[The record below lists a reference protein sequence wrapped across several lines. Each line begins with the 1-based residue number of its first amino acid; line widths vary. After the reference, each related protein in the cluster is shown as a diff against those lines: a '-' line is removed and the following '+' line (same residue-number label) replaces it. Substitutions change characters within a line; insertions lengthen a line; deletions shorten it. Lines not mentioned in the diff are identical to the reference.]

1 MQFYCHSHKIH
12 FMFSNPFLCKLPL
25 AQIEDESND
34 IDVEA
39 TLEQV
44 KKNDSSL
51 TEINL
56 NNVVNIQTSTLVEF
70 FEALKDLAY

>member
-1 MQFYCHSHKIH
+1 
-12 FMFSNPFLCKLPL
+12 MFSNPFPCKLPL

-56 NNVVNIQTSTLVEF
+56 NNVVNIQTTTLVEF
-70 FEALKDLAY
+70 FEALKD